1 MLAKSSGYVANIA
14 YMMLTHINTL
24 DAVQGVRI
32 DYALCSAGLVDKV
45 VSCEIVSTPPK
56 WSDHAAITLGE
67 AGDST
72 RPKSTVVCANTT
84 SDRQL
89 IQLRIDEL
97 YRRLMYLISS
107 T

>member
-1 MLAKSSGYVANIA
+1 MAKSSGYGANIA
-14 YMMLTHINTL
+14 DMMRTHINTL

-67 AGDST
+67 AD
-72 RPKSTVVCANTT
+72 
-84 SDRQL
+84 DRIAQSLQL
-89 IQLRIDEL
+89 FAPTP
-97 YRRLMYLISS
+97 RLIASS
-107 T
+107 YS